1 MLPQSK
7 VEAVTKA
14 LNDGYYLK
22 HFPDISEEKLKEAMV
37 ISKPSNGSFM
47 YVSAPLTRILNR
59 FENSTNLSAGLREPR
74 FQRLM
79 FEYNEMTRIDR
90 IRMSYLACCVVFNN
104 MIIQR
109 CLSSHY

>member
-14 LNDGYYLK
+14 LKEGYYLK

-47 YVSAPLTRILNR
+47 YVPAPLTRILNKLESR
-59 FENSTNLSAGLREPR
+59 TNLSAGLLEQR
-74 FQRLM
+74 FQRLK
-79 FEYNEMTRIDR
+79 FKYNEMMRMEGIRIF
-90 IRMSYLACCVVFNN
+90 YLTCYVVFNN
-104 MIIQR
+104 MMI
-109 CLSSHY
+109 